1 MCGIIG
7 ITSKEDSIAEIL
19 SGLQA
24 LEYRGYDSSGIACS
38 NDNNLDFQ
46 KSVGKISNLIHE
58 LKNKKLKGKT
68 SIAHTR
74 WATHGS
80 PSKVNAHPF
89 VKENCALVHNGIV
102 ENYDDLISSFL
113 ENTNKLESETDTEIV
128 AEIYSKLLN
137 KYDPIEALMNLTKKI
152 QGSYAFV
159 FLVKGSNSIYAV
171 KKGSPLVLGLS
182 NELKSLSSD
191 ILGLPNSITQTIFLE
206 DNDIAEINNSS
217 FSIFNSKGKT
227 VEREIHSYTNTNN
240 FKNKGNFKHFM
251 QKEIYHQPSSIEDTI
266 LNYCDKKTNKVLLPR
281 CDVDFNQVPH
291 IHLVACGTAY
301 HACLIA
307 KYWLE
312 EFAKL
317 HTSVDIGSEYRY
329 RKDWIDKQSLGLV
342 VSQSGE
348 TMDTFE
354 CLKKF
359 KKKEL
364 FTISIINVLKS
375 SIARESDYI
384 LPTISGPEIGVAS
397 TKAFT
402 SQLIVLALLALH
414 IRQEKN
420 IYDEKDKLIF
430 QSLFDLP
437 ELIQHVLKQYSFIET
452 VAKTLRDTKS
462 IFYIGRGTMYPVALE
477 GALKLKEITYKHCE
491 GYPAGELKHGP
502 LALIDKDIKVIAL
515 APYNDNFS
523 KILSNIQE
531 IKARE
536 GKVILITDKLGAKKA
551 QKYCEEVIILPET
564 NSITSAIIYSLP
576 VQLIAYHLGSVLG
589 TDIDQPRNLAKSVTV
604 E

>member
-1 MCGIIG
+1 MCGIVG
-7 ITSKEDSIAEIL
+7 IASKTDCVSEII

-38 NDNNLDFQ
+38 KKNNLNYK

-58 LKNKKLKGKT
+58 LDFNKLQGNI

-74 WATHGS
+74 WATHGR

-102 ENYDDLISSFL
+102 ENYDDLINLFSL
-113 ENTNKLESETDTEIV
+113 DANNLESETDTEVV
-128 AEIYSKLLN
+128 AAVYSKLLTQN
-137 KYDPIEALMNLTKKI
+137 KPLDALMNLTNKI
-152 QGSYAFV
+152 QGTYAFA
-159 FLVKGSNSIYAV
+159 FLVKGSDSIYAV
-171 KKGSPLVLGLS
+171 RKGSPLVIGIS
-182 NELKSLSSD
+182 DESKSISSD
-191 ILGLPNSITQTIFLE
+191 ILGLPNSVTKTIFLE
-206 DNDIAEINNSS
+206 ENDFVEINSS
-217 FSIFNSKGKT
+217 SYSIYNKQGKQVDRRIHPHVSTNDFNTKGK
-227 VEREIHSYTNTNN
+227 
-240 FKNKGNFKHFM
+240 FKHFM
-251 QKEIYHQPSSIEDTI
+251 QKEIYHQPSSIEDTV

-281 CDVDFNQVPH
+281 YDVDFNQVPH

-312 EFAKL
+312 EFANL
-317 HTSVDIGSEYRY
+317 HTSIDIGSEYRY
-329 RKDWIDKQSLGLV
+329 RKDCIDKESVGLV

-359 KKKEL
+359 KQKEL
-364 FTISIINVLKS
+364 YTISIINVLKS

-402 SQLIVLALLALH
+402 SQLLVLALLALH

-437 ELIQHVLKQYSFIET
+437 KIIQQVLEQNSFIET

-462 IFYIGRGTMYPVALE
+462 IFYIGRGTMYPLALE

-491 GYPAGELKHGP
+491 GYAAGELKHGP
-502 LALIDKDIKVIAL
+502 LALIDKDIAVIAL
-515 APYNDNFS
+515 APYNQNFS
-523 KILSNIQE
+523 KLLSNIQE

-551 QKYCEEVIILPET
+551 QSYCKEVIILPET

-576 VQLIAYHLGSVLG
+576 IQLIAYHLGSTLG

>member
-1 MCGIIG
+1 MCGIVG
-7 ITSKEDSIAEIL
+7 ITSKEDSVSDIL

-46 KSVGKISNLIHE
+46 KSVGKISNLIHG
-58 LKNKKLKGKT
+58 LNNKKLKGKT

-74 WATHGS
+74 WATHGK
-80 PSKVNAHPF
+80 PSIVNSHPF

-102 ENYDDLISSFL
+102 ENYEDLISSFL
-113 ENTNKLESETDTEIV
+113 LDTNKLESETDTEIV
-128 AEIYSKLLN
+128 AEIYSKLLTEF
-137 KYDPIEALMNLTKKI
+137 DPIEALMNLTKNI
-152 QGSYAFV
+152 QGTYAFA

-171 KKGSPLVLGLS
+171 RKGSPLVVGLS
-182 NELKSLSSD
+182 NELKSISSD
-191 ILGLPNSITQTIFLE
+191 ILGLPNSVTQTIFLE
-206 DNDIAEINNSS
+206 ENDIVEINNSY
-217 FSIFNSKGKT
+217 FSIFNNHGKP
-227 VEREIHSYTNTNN
+227 VEREIHSHKSTIDFNT
-240 FKNKGNFKHFM
+240 KGNFKHFM
-251 QKEIYHQPSSIEDTI
+251 QKEIYHQPSSLEDTV

-281 CDVDFNQVPH
+281 CGVDFNQVSH

-301 HACLIA
+301 HACKVA
-307 KYWLE
+307 NYWLE
-312 EFAKL
+312 EFANIP
-317 HTSVDIGSEYRY
+317 SSIDIGSEYRY
-329 RKDWIDKQSLGLV
+329 RKDCINKESVGLV

-359 KKKEL
+359 KQKEL
-364 FTISIINVLKS
+364 FTISIINVLNS

-384 LPTISGPEIGVAS
+384 LPTIAGPEIGVAS

-437 ELIQHVLKQYSFIET
+437 KLVQHVLEQNSLIET

-462 IFYIGRGTMYPVALE
+462 IFYIGRGTMYPLALE

-491 GYPAGELKHGP
+491 GYAAGELKHGP
-502 LALIDKDIKVIAL
+502 LALIDKDIAVIAL

-523 KILSNIQE
+523 KLLSNIQE

-551 QKYCEEVIILPET
+551 QKYCDEVIVLPET
-564 NSITSAIIYSLP
+564 NIITSAIIYSIP
-576 VQLIAYHLGSVLG
+576 MQIIAYHLGSLLG

>member
-1 MCGIIG
+1 MCGIVG
-7 ITSKEDSIAEIL
+7 ITSKEDSVSDIL

-46 KSVGKISNLIHE
+46 KSVGKISNLIHG
-58 LKNKKLKGKT
+58 LNNKKLKGKT

-74 WATHGS
+74 WATHGK
-80 PSKVNAHPF
+80 PSIVNSHPF

-102 ENYDDLISSFL
+102 ENYEDLISSFL
-113 ENTNKLESETDTEIV
+113 LDTNKLESETDTEIV
-128 AEIYSKLLN
+128 AEIYSKLLTEF
-137 KYDPIEALMNLTKKI
+137 DPIEALMNLTKNI
-152 QGSYAFV
+152 QGTYAFA

-171 KKGSPLVLGLS
+171 RKGSPLVVGLS
-182 NELKSLSSD
+182 NELKSISSD
-191 ILGLPNSITQTIFLE
+191 ILGLPNSVTQTIFLE
-206 DNDIAEINNSS
+206 ENDIVEINNSY
-217 FSIFNSKGKT
+217 FSIFNNHGKP
-227 VEREIHSYTNTNN
+227 VEREIHSHKSTIDFNT
-240 FKNKGNFKHFM
+240 KGNFKHFM
-251 QKEIYHQPSSIEDTI
+251 QKEIYHQPSSLEDTV

-281 CDVDFNQVPH
+281 CGVDFNQVSH

-301 HACLIA
+301 HACKVA
-307 KYWLE
+307 NYWLE
-312 EFAKL
+312 EFANL
-317 HTSVDIGSEYRY
+317 PTSIDIGSEYRY
-329 RKDWIDKQSLGLV
+329 RKDCINKESVGLV

-359 KKKEL
+359 KQKEL
-364 FTISIINVLKS
+364 FTISIINVLNS

-384 LPTISGPEIGVAS
+384 LPTIAGPEIGVAS

-437 ELIQHVLKQYSFIET
+437 KLVQHVLEQNSLIET

-462 IFYIGRGTMYPVALE
+462 IFYIGRGTMYPLALE

-491 GYPAGELKHGP
+491 GYAAGELKHGP
-502 LALIDKDIKVIAL
+502 LALIDKDIAVIAL

-523 KILSNIQE
+523 KLLSNIQE

-551 QKYCEEVIILPET
+551 QKYCDEVIVLPET
-564 NSITSAIIYSLP
+564 NIITSAIIYSIP
-576 VQLIAYHLGSVLG
+576 MQIIAYHLGSLLG

>member
-1 MCGIIG
+1 MCGIVG
-7 ITSKEDSIAEIL
+7 ITSKEDSVSDIL

-46 KSVGKISNLIHE
+46 KSVGKISNLIHG
-58 LKNKKLKGKT
+58 LNNKKLKGKT

-74 WATHGS
+74 WATHGK
-80 PSKVNAHPF
+80 PSIVNSHPF

-102 ENYDDLISSFL
+102 ENYEDLISSFL
-113 ENTNKLESETDTEIV
+113 LDTNKLESETDTEIV
-128 AEIYSKLLN
+128 AEIYSKLLTEF
-137 KYDPIEALMNLTKKI
+137 DPIEALMNLTKNI
-152 QGSYAFV
+152 QGTYAFA

-171 KKGSPLVLGLS
+171 RKGSPLVVGLS
-182 NELKSLSSD
+182 NELKSISSD
-191 ILGLPNSITQTIFLE
+191 ILGLPNSVTQTIFLE
-206 DNDIAEINNSS
+206 ENDIVEINNSY
-217 FSIFNSKGKT
+217 FSIFNNNGKP
-227 VEREIHSYTNTNN
+227 VEREIHSHKSTNDFNT
-240 FKNKGNFKHFM
+240 KGNFKHFM
-251 QKEIYHQPSSIEDTI
+251 QKEIYHQPSSLEDTV

-281 CDVDFNQVPH
+281 CGIDFNQVS
-291 IHLVACGTAY
+291 HLYLAACGTAY
-301 HACLIA
+301 HACKIA

-312 EFAKL
+312 EFANL
-317 HTSVDIGSEYRY
+317 HTSIDIGSEYRY
-329 RKDWIDKQSLGLV
+329 RKDCIDKESVGLV

-359 KKKEL
+359 KQKEL

-384 LPTISGPEIGVAS
+384 LPTIAGPEIGVAS

-437 ELIQHVLKQYSFIET
+437 KLVQHVLEQNSLIET

-462 IFYIGRGTMYPVALE
+462 IFYIGRGTMYPLALE

-491 GYPAGELKHGP
+491 GYAAGELKHGP
-502 LALIDKDIKVIAL
+502 LALIDKDIAVIAL

-523 KILSNIQE
+523 KLLSNIQE

-551 QKYCEEVIILPET
+551 QKYCDEVIILPET
-564 NSITSAIIYSLP
+564 NIITSAIIYSIP
-576 VQLIAYHLGSVLG
+576 MQIIAYHLGSLLG

>member
-1 MCGIIG
+1 M
-7 ITSKEDSIAEIL
+7 
-19 SGLQA
+19 
-24 LEYRGYDSSGIACS
+24 
-38 NDNNLDFQ
+38 
-46 KSVGKISNLIHE
+46 
-58 LKNKKLKGKT
+58 
-68 SIAHTR
+68 
-74 WATHGS
+74 
-80 PSKVNAHPF
+80 
-89 VKENCALVHNGIV
+89 
-102 ENYDDLISSFL
+102 
-113 ENTNKLESETDTEIV
+113 
-128 AEIYSKLLN
+128 
-137 KYDPIEALMNLTKKI
+137 
-152 QGSYAFV
+152 
-159 FLVKGSNSIYAV
+159 
-171 KKGSPLVLGLS
+171 
-182 NELKSLSSD
+182 
-191 ILGLPNSITQTIFLE
+191 
-206 DNDIAEINNSS
+206 
-217 FSIFNSKGKT
+217 
-227 VEREIHSYTNTNN
+227 
-240 FKNKGNFKHFM
+240 
-251 QKEIYHQPSSIEDTI
+251 
-266 LNYCDKKTNKVLLPR
+266 
-281 CDVDFNQVPH
+281 
-291 IHLVACGTAY
+291 
-301 HACLIA
+301 
-307 KYWLE
+307 
-312 EFAKL
+312 
-317 HTSVDIGSEYRY
+317 
-329 RKDWIDKQSLGLV
+329 
-342 VSQSGE
+342 
-348 TMDTFE
+348 
-354 CLKKF
+354 
-359 KKKEL
+359 
-364 FTISIINVLKS
+364 LKS

-452 VAKTLRDTKS
+452 VAKTLKNTKS
-462 IFYIGRGTMYPVALE
+462 IFYIGRGTMYPIALE

-491 GYPAGELKHGP
+491 GYAAGELKHGP

-564 NSITSAIIYSLP
+564 NNITSAIIYSLP